1 MPIQQYTIQRYLEKS
16 IVSFKD
22 TTNFILY
29 VETFNRPVKFHISI
43 YTFLDPLDQL
53 ENLAILLQPIL
64 HNAINGLSGAN
75 LEILFSLDIF
85 FPSQLFSA
93 SSAGTG
99 GHKGF
104 VWKPRVTEWRNIE
117 KASSVH
123 SSATVNTFHHPLRE

>member
-64 HNAINGLSGAN
+64 HNAINGSSGA
-75 LEILFSLDIF
+75 ESGDPLF
-85 FPSQLFSA
+85 P
-93 SSAGTG
+93 
-99 GHKGF
+99 
-104 VWKPRVTEWRNIE
+104 
-117 KASSVH
+117 
-123 SSATVNTFHHPLRE
+123 